1 VYKVLPPVA
10 LRTTS
15 VLRNSEKQSHCA
27 PFFFGT
33 SQSRSAL
40 SITHRQPNIK
50 KEISKKHYRTM
61 PLKRELIY
69 IDEQDVTDR
78 IEKYSYKGDRC
89 VIVFKNNDKEFSYGK
104 NRAKIV
110 RTAVSGDKAFS
121 VFNYL
126 KEIADTV
133 GLKTEE
139 GDNILAKSYE
149 SISTIPEFCIL
160 ASLLNGALPTR
171 DSDAANL
178 DFFPFGFNLSQRNA
192 VNTAFANNLSVIEGP
207 PGTGKTQTILN
218 IIANAIL
225 NGQSVAVVS
234 SNNAAT
240 KNVYEKLEKNGI
252 EFIAALLGNSQNKK
266 AFIGSQKEIPD
277 LSTFNL
283 SDIQKTE
290 IKVKAATLV
299 TQLSENLD
307 KKNDLASLKLQLDN
321 IKTEYEHF
329 KETYKDQT
337 RKDVE
342 IKKNITAEKILEL
355 WISLETLEKKRK
367 KIGFIRRF
375 IYRLKYGIKDK
386 SFYNNSLDE
395 MIFICQLEFYS
406 TKIRELTNRIEFLER
421 ALKNF
426 AFDTK
431 MKEYTAMSMQ
441 LLKAELCKRYNRQ
454 KREPYTISELRHK
467 SNEFIKDYPVIMS
480 TTYSLR
486 QSLSDKL
493 FYDYV
498 IIDEASQVDLATGA
512 LALSCAKRA
521 VIVGDL
527 KQLPNVVDTDMQIK
541 TDMVFNA
548 YKLEKPYC
556 YSNHSLLSSVIELL
570 PTVPKTLLKEHY
582 RCHPKIIEFCNKKF
596 YDNQLIVHTE
606 YTDKR
611 QPLVVYKTVQG
622 NHARERMN
630 QRQIDII
637 KQEIIPNEKLENVDL
652 GIVTPYRN
660 QTNALQRTFHGT
672 SIKADT
678 VDKFQGRENEVII
691 LSTVDNEISD
701 FTDNSNRLNVA
712 ISRAVEQLILVV
724 NGNEIE
730 KDNNIA
736 DLIKYIEYNNF
747 SIVQS
752 ELNSIFDLLYKG
764 YEEERAKIIRKSGKV
779 SAFDSENLMFGL
791 IKQVLAGEKFSKYD
805 VLLHFP
811 IKQLIKDFSKLDEQE
826 TKYAANPL
834 THLDFLIYNKL
845 GKVPVLG
852 IEVDGFEF
860 HKDGT
865 QQAERDKMKDTI
877 LNKYNFPLLR
887 FKTNESSEKEKL
899 MNKLNELQVTK

>member
-1 VYKVLPPVA
+1 M
-10 LRTTS
+10 S
-15 VLRNSEKQSHCA
+15 
-27 PFFFGT
+27 
-33 SQSRSAL
+33 
-40 SITHRQPNIK
+40 
-50 KEISKKHYRTM
+50 
-61 PLKRELIY
+61 LKRELIY
-69 IDEQDVTDR
+69 IDGQDVTDR
-78 IEKYSYKGDRC
+78 IEKYTYKGERC
-89 VIVFKNNDKEFSYGK
+89 VVVFKNNNKEFSYGK
-104 NRAKIV
+104 NRARIV
-110 RTAVSGDKAFS
+110 RTAVSGDKAFN

-139 GDNILAKSYE
+139 GSNILAKSYE
-149 SISTIPEFCIL
+149 SISEIPEDCIL
-160 ASLLNGALPTR
+160 SSLLNGSLPLSN
-171 DSDAANL
+171 SDPTKP

-192 VNTAFANNLSVIEGP
+192 VNTAFANNLSIIEGP

-225 NGQSVAVVS
+225 SGQSVAVVS
-234 SNNAAT
+234 SNNSAT

-266 AFIGSQKEIPD
+266 EFIGSQKEIPD
-277 LSTFNL
+277 LSKFNL
-283 SDIQKTE
+283 NDTQKTD
-290 IKVKAATLV
+290 IKEKSTTLL
-299 TQLSENLD
+299 TQLTENLD
-307 KKNDLASLKLQLDN
+307 KKNDLASLKLQIDN
-321 IKTEYEHF
+321 IKTEYGHF
-329 KETYKDQT
+329 KQAYGVKTEKN
-337 RKDVE
+337 VE
-342 IKKNITAEKILEL
+342 LKKNVTAKKILEL
-355 WISLETLEKKRK
+355 WVSLEVLGEKRK
-367 KIGFIRRF
+367 KINFIRRF

-386 SFYNNSLDE
+386 AFYTNSLDE
-395 MIFICQLEFYS
+395 MIFICQLKYYQS
-406 TKIRELTNRIEFLER
+406 KIREVSNRIEFLER
-421 ALKNF
+421 SLENF
-426 AFDTK
+426 AFDSK
-431 MKEYTAMSMQ
+431 MNEYTEMSMK
-441 LLKAELCKRYNRQ
+441 LLKAELCKRYNQQ
-454 KREPYTISELRHK
+454 KREPYTISELRQK

-486 QSLSDKL
+486 QSLSGKL

-521 VIVGDL
+521 VIVGDI
-527 KQLPNVVDTDMQIK
+527 KQLPNVVDADMQIK
-541 TDMVFNA
+541 TDMVFNS
-548 YKLEKPYC
+548 YELKNPYC
-556 YSNHSLLSSVIELL
+556 YSNHSLLSSVVELL
-570 PTVPKTLLKEHY
+570 PTVQKTLLKEHY

-596 YDNQLIVHTE
+596 YDNQLIIHTE

-611 QPLVVYKTVQG
+611 QPLVVYKTPQG

-637 KQEIIPNEKLENVDL
+637 KHEIIPNEKLEHVDL

-660 QTNALQRTFHGT
+660 QTNALQKTFQGT

-701 FTDNSNRLNVA
+701 FTDNPNRLNVA
-712 ISRAVEQLILVV
+712 VSRAVEQLIVVV
-724 NGNEIE
+724 NGNE
-730 KDNNIA
+730 KDNDNNIS

-779 SAFDSENLMFGL
+779 SEFDSENLMFGL
-791 IKQVLAGEKFSKYD
+791 IKQVLADDNFSKYD

-811 IKQLIKDFSKLDEQE
+811 IRRLIKDFSKLDEQE
-826 TKYAANPL
+826 TKYASNSL
-834 THLDFLIYNKL
+834 THLDFLIYNKF
-845 GKVPVLG
+845 GNVPILA

-860 HKDGT
+860 HKQGT
-865 QQAERDKMKDTI
+865 QQAERDKMKDKI
-877 LNKYNFPLLR
+877 LDKYSFPLLR

-899 MNKLNELQVTK
+899 TTRLNELQKTK